1 MVIYNY
7 YILKLTLSMVRG
19 EIIMQYIAYIF
30 IAFVSFF
37 IFSAIAQD
45 FGAGVIS
52 AIIIY
57 ISMII
62 IEKLNDIIK
71 LLEKKDK

>member
-1 MVIYNY
+1 
-7 YILKLTLSMVRG
+7 
-19 EIIMQYIAYIF
+19 MQYIAYIF

-45 FGAGVIS
+45 LGAGVIS
-52 AIIIY
+52 AIIIF

-62 IEKLNDIIK
+62 VEKLNDIIK
-71 LLEKKDK
+71 LLEQKEK

>member
-1 MVIYNY
+1 
-7 YILKLTLSMVRG
+7 
-19 EIIMQYIAYIF
+19 MQYIAYIF

-45 FGAGVIS
+45 LGVGVIS
-52 AIIIY
+52 AIIIF

-62 IEKLNDIIK
+62 VEKLNDIIK
-71 LLEKKDK
+71 LLEQKEK